1 MNRPTDHPT
10 IDPSLDDREFEAY
23 LRRDSQVSQQYRNL
37 QDDEVPAHLD
47 ALVLEQARAALE
59 KEPAAA
65 PRDDLAAVRRRR
77 GRLMRW
83 GVPTALAASA
93 LLVVS
98 IVIRSGVQHE
108 TLLLPQVRQEAPAAA
123 AQPAPVRDKVFA
135 TEPARETASPPV
147 APAPAIVAAGE
158 PAAKELRQPG
168 ADIQSAQKRRAAQE
182 SSMSAARATRP
193 MAHVDAIAAPPPA
206 MAAALPRVAESI
218 ETTSEDSP
226 ASAPAKASL
235 AKAAPSP
242 VADSGG
248 ELDEIAVTG
257 YRAAGNV
264 RGVGPR
270 DTIRTNTPYSSPE
283 ASTTTEAF
291 QAPEPWLEHIRQ
303 LRRDGDDRQA
313 DREWRRFRKQY
324 PDFVV
329 AADDTARENR

>member
-1 MNRPTDHPT
+1 MNRPTDHPP
-10 IDPSLDDREFEAY
+10 IDASLDDREFEAY
-23 LRRDSQVSQQYRNL
+23 LRRESQVSQQYRNL
-37 QDDEVPAHLD
+37 QDDEVPAHLG

-59 KEPAAA
+59 KEEPAAA

-123 AQPAPVRDKVFA
+123 AQPAPVDDNVVA
-135 TEPARETASPPV
+135 TELVRESPPL
-147 APAPAIVAAGE
+147 APAPAIVAAEE
-158 PAAKELRQPG
+158 PAAKELRQPR

-182 SSMSAARATRP
+182 SSAAAARATRP
-193 MAHVDAIAAPPPA
+193 LAQVDAMAAPPPA
-206 MAAALPRVAESI
+206 MVAAPPRVAEPI
-218 ETTSEDSP
+218 ETTSEQP
-226 ASAPAKASL
+226 PAPAPANAPL
-235 AKAAPSP
+235 AKAAPVP
-242 VADSGG
+242 VQADADG

-264 RGVGPR
+264 RGAGPR
-270 DTIRTNTPYSSPE
+270 DTIRTNTSYAAAK

-303 LRRDGDDRQA
+303 LRRDGDDLQA

-324 PDFVV
+324 PDYVV
-329 AADDTARENR
+329 AADDAAREHR